1 MNKLSVSMLVI
12 LVAVSMLVTPAAAVK
27 LTLVGEVNDN
37 QQIVADDEIYEVDNN
52 AAGDDLV
59 LNYVGQKVKVVGLL
73 RETSQH
79 KIIKVESFE
88 IVEEQ

>member
-1 MNKLSVSMLVI
+1 MRKMSISLLVI
-12 LVAVSMLVTPAAAVK
+12 LAIVCMLVSPAAAVK
-27 LTLVGEVNDN
+27 LTLIGEVNDN

-59 LNYVGQKVKVVGLL
+59 INYVGQKVKVFGLL
-73 RETSQH
+73 RETRQH